1 MPYSLAALVIALT
14 MVAQIP
20 APAADKSTVT
30 PVTQDRDRR
39 SYDWASRHAAILRLN
54 KARQP
59 RVVLIGDSIT
69 HHWGGEPRMGK
80 VSGARSWARY
90 LEPRDAANLGFGWD
104 MTENVLWRLQHGEL
118 DGLRPRAVVLLI
130 GTNNLMADPVPEIV
144 DGIEAIIL
152 EIRRRAP
159 GAKILVLALP
169 RGERLDPL
177 RAKSAQLADAI
188 VSRKLGDKALDLSEL
203 FLKPDGSIPRDLMGD
218 LLHPTEK
225 GYEILGAAVDK
236 ELRGWGI

>member
-1 MPYSLAALVIALT
+1 MLAKLPASVLPVLFLSCLAAG
-14 MVAQIP
+14 
-20 APAADKSTVT
+20 AADRSTVT

-39 SYDWASRHAAILRLN
+39 SYDWATRHSAILKLN

-59 RVVLIGDSIT
+59 KVVLIGDSIT

-90 LEPRDAANLGFGWD
+90 LEPRGAANLGFGWD

-118 DGLRPRAVVLLI
+118 DGLKPKAVVLLI

-144 DGIEAIIL
+144 DGIEAIIG
-152 EIRRRAP
+152 EIRRRCP
-159 GAKILVLALP
+159 GAKVLVLALP
-169 RGERLDPL
+169 RGNREDPL
-177 RAKSAQLADAI
+177 RAKAAELARAL
-188 VSRKLGDKALDLSEL
+188 VSHKLGDKALDLSGL
-203 FLKPDGSIPRDLMGD
+203 FLMPDGSIPRDLMGD

-236 ELRGWGI
+236 QLADWGI